1 MILTEVHDI
10 GELARKA
17 TAFRKELL
25 RVKRRLG
32 SKELQ
37 WYPYDTLQVFPVLD
51 KLLTGAHRDLL
62 GLARTDPIL
71 DLGCGDGDSAFFFES
86 LGRSVDAIDYASSNY
101 NQMRGVAALARELK
115 SSVGIYAMDLDGFF
129 TLPRNRYGLTI
140 CHGLLYHLK
149 NPYHLLEKLAGVS
162 RYCLL
167 STRVAR
173 VAPDHR
179 TSFHEIPVAYLV
191 DDLETNNDPTNFWI
205 FSEAGLRRIFAR
217 TRWELCDYLTD
228 ARGKDSDPVSPDHD
242 ERAYCLLRSPALDR
256 QWSVTLL
263 DGWHPIEGGR
273 FRWTKQRFAV
283 KLEASPA
290 APCSELSLEFHLPQE
305 HLAKLGPVS
314 LSVAVNGTALSGET
328 YTTHGD
334 HTYTRRIPPGLADGV
349 RLHLDFALDKALA
362 PGARDSRELGVTI
375 SFKRAG
381 CAVSDANLPL
391 TLR

>member
-1 MILTEVHDI
+1 MIATEVHDI
-10 GELARKA
+10 RELARKA
-17 TAFRKELL
+17 AAFRKELL

-62 GLARTDPIL
+62 GLAGADPVL
-71 DLGCGDGDSAFFFES
+71 DIGCGDGDSAFFFES
-86 LGRSVDAIDYASSNY
+86 LGRNVDAIDYAPTNY

-115 SSVGIYAMDLDGFF
+115 SSVGVYEMDLDSFF
-129 TLPRNRYGLTI
+129 GLPRNRYGLTI

-149 NPYHLLEKLAGVS
+149 NPYYLLEKLARVS

-173 VAPDHR
+173 LAPDHHR
-179 TSFHEIPVAYLV
+179 SFHEIPVAYLV

-217 TRWELCDYLTD
+217 TRWELCDYLTIGC
-228 ARGKDSDPVSPDHD
+228 REGSDPVSPDRD

-256 QWSVTLL
+256 PWSVTLL
-263 DGWHPIEGGR
+263 DGWHALEGGH
-273 FRWTKQRFAV
+273 FRWTKQRFSV
-283 KLEASPA
+283 KLETSSA
-290 APCSELSLEFHLPQE
+290 APCSELSLLFHLPKE
-305 HLAKLGPVS
+305 HLAKLGPVT
-314 LSVAVNGTALSGET
+314 LSVAVNGNALPGET
-328 YTTHGD
+328 YTSHGE
-334 HTYTRRIPPGLADGV
+334 HTFSRRIPPGLADGA
-349 RLHLDFALDKALA
+349 RLHVDFALDKALA
-362 PGARDSRELGVTI
+362 PGARDARELGVAI
-375 SFKRAG
+375 SFAHAG

-391 TLR
+391 TLS

>member
-1 MILTEVHDI
+1 MIATKVQDI
-10 GELARKA
+10 RELARQA
-17 TAFRKELL
+17 AAFRKELL

-32 SKELQ
+32 SQELQ
-37 WYPYDTLQVFPVLD
+37 WYPYDTLQVFPVLE

-62 GLARTDPIL
+62 GLAGADPIL
-71 DLGCGDGDSAFFFES
+71 DIGCGDGDSTFFFES
-86 LGRSVDAIDYASSNY
+86 LGRSVDAIDYAPANY

-115 SSVGIYAMDLDGFF
+115 SSAGVYEMDLDSFF

-149 NPYHLLEKLAGVS
+149 NPYYLLETLARVS

-173 VAPDHR
+173 LAPDHR
-179 TSFHEIPVAYLV
+179 KSLHEIPVAYLV

-205 FSEAGLRRIFAR
+205 FSEAGLRRILAR
-217 TRWELCDYLTD
+217 TRWELCDYLTTGC
-228 ARGKDSDPVSPDHD
+228 REGSDPASPDRD

-263 DGWHPIEGGR
+263 EGWHPMEGGH

-283 KLEASPA
+283 ELEASPA
-290 APCSELSLEFHLPQE
+290 APCSELSLEFHLPKE

-314 LSVAVNGTALSGET
+314 LSVSVNGNALPGET
-328 YTTHGD
+328 YSSHGD
-334 HTYTRRIPPGLADGV
+334 HTFLRKIPPGLADGA

-362 PGARDSRELGVTI
+362 PGTRDARELGVAI
-375 SFKRAG
+375 SFARAG

-391 TLR
+391 MLR